1 VTKITVALIAQIAL
15 GVLIGGLT
23 IVLFVVGFVVWDRVA
38 VVLFIVGAVIVVVL
52 VLVVVASPRKK

>member
-23 IVLFVVGFVVWDRVA
+23 IVLFVVGVVVWDRVA